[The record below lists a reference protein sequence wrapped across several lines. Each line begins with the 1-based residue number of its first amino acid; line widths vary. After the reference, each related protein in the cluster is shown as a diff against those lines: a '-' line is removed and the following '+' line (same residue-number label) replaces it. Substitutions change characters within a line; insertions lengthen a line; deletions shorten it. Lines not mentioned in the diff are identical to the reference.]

1 MLPEP
6 LTRMSGEYLLAQ
18 GFLGL
23 STMVLAGVVFYL
35 YKQNQAQTKQSHDN
49 LVAERERHAKE
60 TTEERTRHAIEIAAE
75 RKLNAELQ
83 DERVE
88 ELRACLTAV
97 KSVTDS
103 VDAAIAVL
111 GGRK

>member
-1 MLPEP
+1 MMPEP
-6 LTRMSGEYLLAQ
+6 ITVASGQYLLTQ

-23 STMVLAGVVFYL
+23 STMVLAGVVIYL
-35 YKQNQAQTKQSHDN
+35 YRQNQAERKQYDVS
-49 LVAERERHAKE
+49 LVDERARHAKE

-83 DERVE
+83 DERVQ
-88 ELRACLTAV
+88 ELRSCLLTV
-97 KSVTDS
+97 KSVTDT
-103 VDAAIAVL
+103 VDAALAVL